1 MTPLR
6 LTAISIGVLL
16 ILSALAFGQEAIEKP
31 KLDYSYCRFDSTT
44 AALMDQYIPLP
55 IRQGLASGSMHPR
68 FLPVYMTA
76 EDVNFDDP
84 KGLPTHKI
92 LYANNGRVYASLVVL
107 KRGDDGTYTPTWSTQ
122 QVPPAPRVRLRIKDL
137 NGDGRLDVIASARG
151 GEPAYE
157 AMIAFELNP
166 DGIGRSMV
174 SKFRTP
180 HDPRATIGIGLAII
194 DSLGRNG
201 KPAIEI
207 WQDDSTHAGQDFVRI
222 VQHYSDSARIFL
234 PELIDTVPELPF
246 WCSVR
251 RPKDAGQK

>member
-1 MTPLR
+1 MTCLR
-6 LTAISIGVLL
+6 LTLRSIGFFF
-16 ILSALAFGQEAIEKP
+16 ILSVCAFGQESAEEP

-44 AALMDQYIPLP
+44 AALMDQYIPGP
-55 IRQGLASGSMHPR
+55 IRSGLTSGGMHPR
-68 FLPVYMTA
+68 FLPVYMAA

-92 LYANNGRVYASLVVL
+92 LYANNGRVYAHLVVL
-107 KRGDDGTYTPTWSTQ
+107 RRGDDGTYTPTWTTQ
-122 QVPPAPRVRLRIKDL
+122 QVPPAPRVRLRVKDL

-157 AMIAFELNP
+157 AMIAFEFNQ

-174 SKFRTP
+174 SNVRAP
-180 HDPRATIGIGLAII
+180 HDPRATFGIGLAII
-194 DSLGRNG
+194 DSLGRDG
-201 KPAIEI
+201 RPAIEI

-222 VQHYSDSARIFL
+222 VQQYSDSARIFL

-251 RPKDAGQK
+251 RPKDTGR